1 MPVFSI
7 QYPLHSQVIDDYTKH
22 TSNLRNELVDEQVN
36 KTVNNISIYI
46 YIRKKRSKM
55 KRKI

>member
-36 KTVNNISIYI
+36 KTVNNIYIYI
-46 YIRKKRSKM
+46 YILERRDQK
-55 KRKI
+55 